1 MTNYVYVG
9 ASIDGFIA
17 EVDGGIKWLEEI
29 PNPNKSDFGYSE
41 FIKAID
47 AVVMGRNTFEKVM
60 TIPGWSY
67 PVPVYVLSTTWKK
80 IPDVYSARASVI
92 EGTPKEVVNHLHAL
106 GFKNLYID
114 GGQTIQRF
122 LKEDLVDELTITTVP
137 ILLGNGIPLFGAMPN
152 HLHFELVKSEIIESI
167 LVKCTYRRVREK

>member
-41 FIKAID
+41 FIKNID

-67 PVPVYVLSTTWKK
+67 PVPVFVLSTTVEENSGCVFRKGEC
-80 IPDVYSARASVI
+80 D
-92 EGTPKEVVNHLHAL
+92 
-106 GFKNLYID
+106 
-114 GGQTIQRF
+114 
-122 LKEDLVDELTITTVP
+122 
-137 ILLGNGIPLFGAMPN
+137 
-152 HLHFELVKSEIIESI
+152 
-167 LVKCTYRRVREK
+167 